1 MPVAADAGAGRG
13 PRASHPRRRTAL
25 LAGGLTLAAIVAV
38 FGILAVTRYLP
49 ALDEARRLRAD
60 LDAMVD
66 QARDAGLAIDRPT
79 LDDLGHR
86 LGGGRERLARLD
98 GLLADDPLVGL
109 ARWFPPT
116 SSDVRGAD
124 SIAAAAGA
132 LFDAADDGLAIAARY
147 IEIRAGHG
155 ADGSDTSTLARLVEL
170 MATERERAVA
180 AQAAVGRAR
189 DALATVPDGPGGT
202 LAGIRDTMLDRL
214 ATYGPILDAYV
225 DVSQRLPSIL
235 GWDEPRRYLVLTQ
248 NPAEIRPTG
257 GYTGS
262 YGIVAFDRGRVTE
275 RTFRDVFLLDMP
287 WTYPFVAPPP
297 ELAAYLLGPDQ
308 PWQLADA
315 NWSPDFPTSA
325 QDAVRLYR
333 NEGGED
339 PIDGVIGI
347 TTHTIDELL
356 EVTGPVDVPEYG
368 ATVAAGETTLT
379 AIELTRIGRPGENR
393 KAFLSVFGDHL
404 FERLLGLA
412 PDRWGALIER
422 ADTIRDEH
430 LLLAWFA
437 DPADQRFASD
447 GGIAGAIRQVP
458 RRLRLSRRCQR
469 RARLEAQRGH
479 DPLTRPRHRHRCP
492 RRRASRPRHPV
503 GQRHRDRHRA
513 PYRAVP
519 TLEDLRILGTY
530 VRLLAPR
537 DSRITAVSGGGLVP
551 LTAPA
556 VVGEEAGRAVFGNY
570 LMIPPGTTRLRYA
583 WTSPSVVDVG
593 TNGHAYR
600 LTIQRQPGQRS
611 GPLTVTVRVPE
622 GFAIAAAS
630 APLTIDST
638 AAGAS
643 ASLDFDADVELAIR
657 FGSVAAGQP

>member
-132 LFDAADDGLAIAARY
+132 LFDAADDGLAIADRY

-447 GGIAGAIRQVP
+447 GGIAGAIRQ
-458 RRLRLSRRCQR
+458 
-469 RARLEAQRGH
+469 
-479 DPLTRPRHRHRCP
+479 DPGDYVYPVDANVAPASKLNAVTTRSLDLDIAIDAHGDAHHVLDILWDN
-492 RRRASRPRHPV
+492 AIETDI
-503 GQRHRDRHRA
+503 GA

-593 TNGHAYR
+593 TDGHAYR